1 MAALVDALAVI
12 VFTVGAFAVWGY
24 AFWWAWHQEKDAWYH
39 KWLLILLTLFW
50 FVGESMTIRLGKY
63 EYPLTRFPPYL
74 RVDSAIFGF
83 ATPGIRDWIGTHLLK
98 LIPPGEGPPWMFD
111 PSCRAEAYS
120 IPLPVVAIEAAL
132 VFGFFQLAV
141 SLLKV
146 QRGRWRTPLATGG
159 LCGLLMVNTF
169 AAFDPVVSTTQ
180 WCHAEFPNPVGTYL
194 PFGLWNWFTTQTHPG
209 YWFGVPVVNYAAWF
223 IAAAVFGFLA
233 RSDDQRPTGF
243 LRKYDSW
250 WKYVLMTL
258 AILAAYVAAGIGLL
272 LVSDRFSVHGQDY
285 LFVNHIFT
293 DRAWQ
298 IGWVMLFL
306 VVALRI
312 CWSARRESGITFKT
326 LKPVTYVAKFFAF
339 GYCLLLLA
347 GFFFRTIL
355 PTWTAIFGA
364 WVPIAAVWTVTLG
377 IALIVLHWDYI
388 AQYVFG
394 DPLRPEE
401 AATEIVMRSTVIAER
416 LIGDPRGAEKPMPAV
431 AALSVEEALTAKR
444 VDLTHSDDDD

>member
-1 MAALVDALAVI
+1 MAALVDALAVV

-24 AFWWAWHQEKDAWYH
+24 AFWWAWHQGKDAWYH
-39 KWLLILLTLFW
+39 KWLLVLLTLFW
-50 FVGESMTIRLGKY
+50 YVGESMTIRLGKY
-63 EYPLTRFPPYL
+63 EYPVDKFPETWYL
-74 RVDSAIFGF
+74 RPPISRILPVLGAPDHAGWVS
-83 ATPGIRDWIGTHLLK
+83 THLRM
-98 LIPPGEGPPWMFD
+98 LIPEGEGPPSLFD
-111 PSCRAEAYS
+111 SMCTATS
-120 IPLPVVAIEAAL
+120 WNIPLAVVAIEAAL

-180 WCHAEFPNPVGTYL
+180 WCHPELPNPVGTHL
-194 PFGLWNWFTTQTHPG
+194 PFGLWNWFTTPTHPG

-258 AILAAYVAAGIGLL
+258 LILGTYVVAGIGLL

-285 LFVNHIFT
+285 LFVNHVFT

-298 IGWVMLFL
+298 IGWVMLLL
-306 VVALRI
+306 VIALRI
-312 CWSARRESGITFKT
+312 CWSARRSGITFKT
-326 LKPVTYVAKFFAF
+326 LEPVTYVPKFFAL

-347 GFFFRTIL
+347 AFFFRTIL
-355 PTWTAIFGA
+355 PAWAAIFA
-364 WVPIAAVWTVTLG
+364 IWTVTVG
-377 IALIVLHWDYI
+377 IATIALNWDYI

-401 AATEIVMRSTVIAER
+401 APTAIVMRPTVIAER

-431 AALSVEEALTAKR
+431 AALSVEEALTAKG
-444 VDLTHSDDDD
+444 VDLTRPDDDD